1 MQIYKIETDELG
13 REVTTHGSPD
23 FPCGTYNEWF
33 SLFFNHE
40 VPWHWH
46 EEIEVV
52 LVVSGATRVQTTT
65 QETIVRAGE
74 AVFVNSNILHRLTKS
89 GEEDCHI
96 LNAVFHPTL
105 LSGQSY
111 NLVYKKQVLPLTQH
125 PERALFHFKADQ
137 PWQQV
142 VISTLG
148 NAFSDWEQN
157 TADKEMVL
165 TMALMFLW
173 QQLSRH
179 TAPVTAPQKQ
189 STKQEHRLHKAL
201 NYLHQH
207 FAEPLSV
214 KAVADAA
221 NMSESECYRL
231 FRSLLNTTPIGYLT
245 EHRLRLAAETIS
257 TTDLPIAMIADN
269 TGFTCPAYF
278 AKKFKQQFGVTPKGF
293 RAKC

>member
-1 MQIYKIETDELG
+1 MSG
-13 REVTTHGSPD
+13 
-23 FPCGTYNEWF
+23 FPC
-33 SLFFNHE
+33 FFNHE

-52 LVVSGATRVQTTT
+52 LVISGATLVQTTT

-74 AVFVNSNILHRLTKS
+74 VVFVNSNILHRLTRH

-105 LSGQSY
+105 PSGQSY
-111 NLVYKKQVLPLTQH
+111 NLVYKKQILPLLQNAELT
-125 PERALFHFKADQ
+125 LFHFKPDQ
-137 PWQQV
+137 DWQQG
-142 VISTLG
+142 VISVLS
-148 NAFSDWEQN
+148 NAFSDWARD

-165 TMALMFLW
+165 TMALMHLW

-179 TAPVTAPQKQ
+179 TMPATSPQKQ
-189 STKQEHRLHKAL
+189 GSKHEQRLHKAL
-201 NYLHQH
+201 TYLHQH
-207 FAEPLSV
+207 YAAPLSV

-221 NMSESECYRL
+221 NISESECYRL
-231 FRSLLNTTPIGYLT
+231 FRSLLNTTPIGYLI
-245 EHRLRLAAETIS
+245 EHRLRLAAEAIS
-257 TTDLPIAMIADN
+257 TTDLPIAAIADN

-293 RAKC
+293 RKQSP